1 MIGYQTQQRNTLL
14 AFFQAHPDQSF
25 TVDEVTALVAGP
37 SGGEC
42 AFPQHRLPHRSG
54 IGSGTGP
61 QTLLSGRQAQ
71 KRLPVP
77 RSAGLRR
84 SPAHAVRGVQHR
96 GPFGPGRFPPLW
108 RSFCMSH
115 QTYFW
120 IWAIPR
126 WWAAAKNA
134 VTLFNTPKGGGIYAQ
149 SQAVGGRA
157 LRAVCRCP
165 DGVRPVCCHA
175 CTASLH
181 RGPLPRMR
189 GTVCLHGT
197 VAPGCCFCSS
207 LVRCLRSPAC
217 CPLAA
222 ACDAF

>member
-25 TVDEVTALVAGP
+25 TVDEVTALLRARLGENAPSRSTVYRTVAGL
-37 SGGEC
+37 E
-42 AFPQHRLPHRSG
+42 AEQALKRW
-54 IGSGTGP
+54 
-61 QTLLSGRQAQ
+61 QT
-71 KRLPVP
+71 
-77 RSAGLRR
+77 SAKAPTSTAIRWPAPLTCTCGARR
-84 SPAHAVRGVQHR
+84 ATPWSIWTR
-96 GPFGPGRFPPLW
+96 RFPPLW

-165 DGVRPVCCHA
+165 DGVQPVCCHA